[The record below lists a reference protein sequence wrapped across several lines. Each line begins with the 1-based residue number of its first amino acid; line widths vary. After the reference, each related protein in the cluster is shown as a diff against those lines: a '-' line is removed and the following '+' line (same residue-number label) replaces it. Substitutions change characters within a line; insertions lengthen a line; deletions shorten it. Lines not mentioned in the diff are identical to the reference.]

1 MGEVTVDDTA
11 AFLARFGGGAVG
23 VFEATRFATGRKNA
37 IRIEI
42 NGSAGSLAFDF
53 EDMNVLELFD
63 AGEPGETAGFRRIL
77 VTEPGS
83 PVRRCTGGRPAT
95 AWATSTASPTRW
107 STW

>member
-1 MGEVTVDDTA
+1 MTVDDA
-11 AFLARFGGGAVG
+11 ATFLARFGGGAVG

-53 EDMNVLELFD
+53 EDMNVLQFYD
-63 AGEPGETAGFRRIL
+63 AEEPGETAGFRRIL
-77 VTEPGS
+77 VTEPGH
-83 PVRRCTGGRPAT
+83 PYVGPGGRPAT
-95 AWATSTASPTRW
+95 GWATSTASPTRW